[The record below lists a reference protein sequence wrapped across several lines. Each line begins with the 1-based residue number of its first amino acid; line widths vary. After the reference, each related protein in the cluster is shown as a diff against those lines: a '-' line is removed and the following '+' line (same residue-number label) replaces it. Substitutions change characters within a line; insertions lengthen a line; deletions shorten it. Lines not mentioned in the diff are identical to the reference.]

1 MSPMVQARDGMA
13 PASPDY
19 AVGTASPSY
28 TPQPGA
34 GSGNYA
40 AEFEQGGADLIS
52 PVAEGGESGDE
63 GDMFDHDEDGV
74 EETDY

>member
-1 MSPMVQARDGMA
+1 MSPMVQVRDGMA

-19 AVGTASPSY
+19 AAGTASPSY

-34 GSGNYA
+34 GLGNYA
-40 AEFEQGGADLIS
+40 AEFEQGGADVIS
-52 PVAEGGESGDE
+52 PMAEGESGDE
-63 GDMFDHDEDGV
+63 GMFDHDEDV